1 MCLVGEFFDPTTGAL
16 IPKYRDDPSHND
28 DGGDAKES
36 KGGDS
41 KDAKAGG
48 GAKEG
53 GEGEGGGAKE
63 GGEGGGGGGGGGAY
77 SSVNML
83 GTTATVVVVTPTHFV
98 VANCGDTRCVL
109 ASDGS
114 VFKMSDDHKPNNAD
128 EEKRIK
134 AAHGWVVSKRVCGV
148 LSVSRGLGDQV
159 SNSSARRRRRTS
171 CRRRRCGTEPSSSS
185 TPRIV
190 DAFCAQVVVSRS
202 VVFACASSSRV
213 LCCLLVFFS
222 CWEVRVGV
230 CVRGLGRSFPRSHLW
245 TRRVSTHPRS
255 HSHMRARPHITTHQ
269 ALKMAKDEATG
280 KLKPP
285 NEQMVS
291 SIPDVEIRPRE
302 SGDEFL
308 LIACDGVFDVLS
320 NDEACFHVRQKIDG
334 CDKEE
339 ESSVKSILEV
349 CARGRIAPRAGRF
362 FHALATAGH
371 VASRRSSD
379 RSSRVFIAVV
389 RSIAPRRARRRLAIA
404 R

>member
-1 MCLVGEFFDPTTGAL
+1 
-16 IPKYRDDPSHND
+16 
-28 DGGDAKES
+28 
-36 KGGDS
+36 
-41 KDAKAGG
+41 
-48 GAKEG
+48 
-53 GEGEGGGAKE
+53 
-63 GGEGGGGGGGGGAY
+63 
-77 SSVNML
+77 
-83 GTTATVVVVTPTHFV
+83 
-98 VANCGDTRCVL
+98 
-109 ASDGS
+109 
-114 VFKMSDDHKPNNAD
+114 
-128 EEKRIK
+128 
-134 AAHGWVVSKRVCGV
+134 
-148 LSVSRGLGDQV
+148 
-159 SNSSARRRRRTS
+159 
-171 CRRRRCGTEPSSSS
+171 
-185 TPRIV
+185 
-190 DAFCAQVVVSRS
+190 
-202 VVFACASSSRV
+202 
-213 LCCLLVFFS
+213 
-222 CWEVRVGV
+222 
-230 CVRGLGRSFPRSHLW
+230 
-245 TRRVSTHPRS
+245 
-255 HSHMRARPHITTHQ
+255 MRARPHITTHQ

-389 RSIAPRRARRRLAIA
+389 RSIAPRRARR
-404 R
+404 